1 MNKVTFDYSSVPP
14 LLTGIIS
21 EDLDYDGTTINVS
34 QMFIFNRDNGG
45 SMRIEVE
52 AHKNYEEATLM
63 FNDTTV
69 YSICKGYLFS
79 YSSLGCFEEWQ

>member
-1 MNKVTFDYSSVPP
+1 MNKNTLDYSSVPP

-21 EDLDYDGTTINVS
+21 EDLDENGTRIIFS
-34 QMFIFNRDNGG
+34 QRFIFNRDNGG

-52 AHKNYEEATLM
+52 AHKDYEEATLM

-69 YSICKGYLFS
+69 Y
-79 YSSLGCFEEWQ
+79 